1 MPVLDPVAPTVSS
14 LITDLG
20 TFATSIWS
28 QITTVATTITTTP
41 ILLFTVGFLFVGGAI
56 GIFGRLL
63 SRN

>member
-1 MPVLDPVAPTVSS
+1 MPVLEVTTPTVAS
-14 LITDLG
+14 LIGDLG

-41 ILLFTVGFLFVGGAI
+41 ILLFTVGFLFVGGAL

>member
-1 MPVLDPVAPTVSS
+1 MPVLETVTPTVAS
-14 LITDLG
+14 LVGDLG
-20 TFATSIWS
+20 SFATSIWS
-28 QITTVATTITTTP
+28 QITTVAATITTTP

>member
-1 MPVLDPVAPTVSS
+1 MPVLDPVTPTITS
-14 LITDLG
+14 LVGDLG
-20 TFATSIWS
+20 TVATSIWS
-28 QITTVATTITTTP
+28 QITTVASTITTTP